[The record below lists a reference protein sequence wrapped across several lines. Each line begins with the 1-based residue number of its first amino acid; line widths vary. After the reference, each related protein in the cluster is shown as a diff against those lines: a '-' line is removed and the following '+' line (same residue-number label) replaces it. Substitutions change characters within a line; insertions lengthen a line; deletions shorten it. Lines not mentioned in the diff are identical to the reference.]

1 MFCRHCQHDLR
12 VSTNSRCPECGEW
25 FSPKA
30 PWTYWAELPP
40 ARGGRWWADRIST
53 WLVVATIVGAIGW
66 FVVSCAIG
74 AYRGGK

>member
-1 MFCRHCQHDLR
+1 MVQ
-12 VSTNSRCPECGEW
+12 PE
-25 FSPKA
+25 A

-40 ARGGRWWADRIST
+40 ARTGRWWADRVST
-53 WLVVATIVGAIGW
+53 WLVLGSVVGLIGW